1 MGSSESNACARAQEA
16 STMPRQTTTDVTE
29 QKRLNDAREA
39 GIPWKKWG
47 PYLSERQ
54 WGTVREDYSEDGN
67 AWDYFSHDQARSRAY
82 RWGEDGLGG
91 ISDDKQ
97 RLCFALALWNE
108 RDPILKERLFGLTN
122 SEANHGEDVKEYYF
136 YIDSTP
142 THSYMKYLY
151 KYPQREF
158 PYRGLIETNRRRS
171 REEFEYEL
179 LDTGAFD
186 EDRYFDVFVEY
197 AKEGP
202 EDVLVRITVCNR
214 GPEAARLRVLP
225 TLWFRNTWSWGDD
238 QPKPVLRAEGR
249 SAIHASH
256 PELGDYW
263 LSCDGASE
271 LLFTEN
277 ESNAQR
283 LWGQPSA
290 SPYVKDAFHAYI
302 VSGRGEAVNPARV
315 GTKAAAHFALDVPA
329 GGSRTVRLRLAAARS
344 GDAFG
349 GFEQTFADRIA
360 DADEFY
366 QRITPHALS
375 EDERR
380 VHRQALAGMLWSKQF
395 YYFDLEQWL
404 REHHSHPLAESPRPG
419 VRNTEWFHMLNA
431 DIISM
436 PDKWEYPWYAAWD
449 LAFHTTAL
457 ALVDFDFA
465 KEQLLLMLR
474 NLYAHPNGQ
483 IPAYEWNFGDVNP
496 PVHAW
501 ATLYLFK
508 MERTLGRADLRFLER
523 SFQGLMLN
531 FNWWVNRK
539 DPSGRNV
546 FAGGF
551 LGLDNIGVFDRS
563 AQLPT
568 GGSLEQADGT
578 AWMAFYCQAM
588 LEIALILA
596 EHDPMYEEVAF
607 KFIQHFMWIAYA
619 MDRIGDNKDEM
630 WDEEDGFF
638 YDLLRLPDG
647 QAMRLKVRSLVGL
660 LPLCASTVFEA
671 DSVSRYPKLMEMVAL
686 FRKRHPE
693 LASHLAPTDE
703 GFIGQKGR
711 RLLAILNKKKLERVL
726 GYMLDESEF
735 LGPHGIRSLS
745 RYHLDHPFTFWVG
758 HQEFKVQYLPAE
770 SNTGMFGGN
779 SNWRGPV
786 WMPVNALIVR
796 ALMNLYPFF
805 GDDFKVQ
812 CPTGSG
818 RYMTLFEVAQE
829 LARRLA
835 GTFLRGADGRRPV
848 YGGMAKFQ
856 DDPHWRDLILFH
868 EYFHGDNGA
877 GLGASHQTGWTGLV
891 ALLLDVFGRVDAKEL
906 LEAERGSL
914 VDRLMREQV
923 TGEQAAS
930 AARRERG

>member
-1 MGSSESNACARAQEA
+1 MAPL
-16 STMPRQTTTDVTE
+16 MDVTE

-39 GIPWKKWG
+39 HIPWKKWG

-54 WGTVREDYSEDGN
+54 WGTVREDYSENGN

-91 ISDDKQ
+91 LCDDKQ
-97 RLCFALALWNE
+97 QLCFALALWNE

-122 SEANHGEDVKEYYF
+122 SEGNHGEDVKEYYF
-136 YIDSTP
+136 YLDSTP

-151 KYPQREF
+151 KYPQREY
-158 PYRGLIETNRRRS
+158 PYRDLVETNRRRS

-179 LDTGAFD
+179 LDTGIFD
-186 EDRYFDVFVEY
+186 DDRYFDVFVEY
-197 AKEGP
+197 AKESP
-202 EDVLVRITVCNR
+202 EDILVRITVHNR

-225 TLWFRNTWSWGDD
+225 TLWFRNTWSWVEE
-238 QPKPVLRAEGR
+238 QPKPSLREVGSGEMQAT
-249 SAIHASH
+249 H

-263 LSCDGASE
+263 LHCEGAPE

-277 ESNAQR
+277 ESNASR
-283 LWGQPSA
+283 LWGQPNATS
-290 SPYVKDAFHAYI
+290 YVKDAFHAYL
-302 VSGRGEAVNPARV
+302 VSGHGEAVNPDKV
-315 GTKAAAHFALDVPA
+315 GTKAAAHYVLDVPS
-329 GGSRTVRLRLAAARS
+329 GGSTTVRLRLAADRIEN
-344 GDAFG
+344 AFG
-349 GFEQTFADRIA
+349 GFEGIVDSRVA
-360 DADEFY
+360 DADAFY
-366 QRITPHALS
+366 DRISPHSLS

-380 VHRQALAGMLWSKQF
+380 VHRQALAGMLWSKQY

-404 REHHSHPLAESPRPG
+404 SEHRSHPLIESPRHG
-419 VRNTEWFHMLNA
+419 VRNTEWFHMLNS
-431 DIISM
+431 DVISM

-449 LAFHTTAL
+449 LAFHTISL

-474 NLYAHPNGQ
+474 GLYFHPNGQ
-483 IPAYEWNFGDVNP
+483 IPAYEWNFSDVNP

-501 ATLYLFK
+501 ATLFLYQT
-508 MERTLGRADLRFLER
+508 EQTLGRADMRFLER

-539 DPSGRNV
+539 DPAGRNV

-578 AWMAFYCQAM
+578 AWMAFYCQCM
-588 LEIALILA
+588 GEMALILA
-596 EHDPMYEEVAF
+596 EYDSMYEEVAF
-607 KFIQHFMWIAYA
+607 KFLQHFMWIAYA
-619 MDRIGDNKDEM
+619 MDRIGEHHDEM
-630 WDEEDGFF
+630 WDEQDGFF

-660 LPLCASTVFEA
+660 LPLCASTVFAPNAHE
-671 DSVSRYPKLMEMVAL
+671 RFPRLTEMIAL

-693 LASHLAPTDE
+693 VMSHVAPIDE
-703 GFIGQKGR
+703 GYTGYKGR
-711 RLLAILNKKKLERVL
+711 RLLSILNKQKLERVL
-726 GYMLDESEF
+726 AYLLDENEF
-735 LGPHGIRSLS
+735 LGPYGIRSLS
-745 RYHLDHPFTFWVG
+745 RYHLDHPFVFHVG
-758 HQEFKVQYLPAE
+758 GQEYTVQYLPAE

-786 WMPVNALIVR
+786 WMPVNALIIR
-796 ALMNLYPFF
+796 ALLNLYTFY
-805 GDDFKVQ
+805 GDAFKVQ

-818 RYMTLFEVAQE
+818 GYMTLFEVAQE
-829 LARRLA
+829 ISRRLA
-835 GTFLRGADGRRPV
+835 STFLRDTNGRRPV
-848 YGGMAKFQ
+848 YGGTAKFQ
-856 DDPHWRDLILFH
+856 DDPHWRDLILFY

-877 GLGASHQTGWTGLV
+877 GLGASHQTGWTGLI
-891 ALLLDVFGRVDAKEL
+891 ARLLDLFGRIEAKDLEL
-906 LEAERGSL
+906 DRDQALARL
-914 VDRLMREQV
+914 VREQV
-923 TGEQAAS
+923 GGEKTS
-930 AARRERG
+930 GN